1 MNKVKNYLSLVFL
14 LTVLSVL
21 LLGCEKVIT
30 VISDNTTPTTE
41 TTIKIGV
48 IQPAYSYTT
57 FSQGAETARMQ
68 TNDNGGILGM
78 QVEFVSRNNQP
89 IENENPTVEAST
101 SAAKALID
109 VEKVFALLGPV
120 RSTMAV
126 EVGPIAQQ
134 AQRLMLPGS
143 SGSNVPSVGDHVFL
157 ITVPNPF
164 QGKVMASFAMDP
176 EELNAKSAVTIYEEG
191 DTYSTDL
198 VQAFEAAFQE
208 LGGQIADIGSYPAGE
223 KDFTTLLTAIQEFSP
238 TVIFCPGHQ
247 PETPLLIKAARE
259 MNITATF
266 LGGSAWDDR
275 ERFLGVLDD
284 NTVLDG
290 SYYPTNFSVATQD
303 TDVQTFVN
311 GYMELYGSPPDG
323 IAASG
328 YDAMRLL
335 AQAIE
340 EAGSLDPVA
349 VRNAFAAVRDYKGA
363 TSISHYDENRHPVKS
378 LVIQK
383 VQNGQVEHYKVV
395 EP

>member
-1 MNKVKNYLSLVFL
+1 MNKVKNYLALVFL
-14 LTVLSVL
+14 LTGLSVL

-30 VISDNTTPTTE
+30 VISDNTTPTME

-68 TNDNGGILGM
+68 INDNGGILGM

-126 EVGPIAQQ
+126 AVGPIAQQ

-143 SGSNVPSVGDHVFL
+143 SGSNVPSVGGDYVFL

-164 QGKVMASFAMDP
+164 QGKVMASFAMNP

-191 DTYSTDL
+191 DTYATDL

-223 KDFTTLLTAIQEFSP
+223 KDFTTLLTAISR
-238 TVIFCPGHQ
+238 IFTNGYFLSWDINLKHVVDKGSSGNEQ
-247 PETPLLIKAARE
+247 LLRPSSVEVHGMIE
-259 MNITATF
+259 NVF
-266 LGGSAWDDR
+266 LG
-275 ERFLGVLDD
+275 
-284 NTVLDG
+284 
-290 SYYPTNFSVATQD
+290 Y
-303 TDVQTFVN
+303 
-311 GYMELYGSPPDG
+311 
-323 IAASG
+323 
-328 YDAMRLL
+328 
-335 AQAIE
+335 
-340 EAGSLDPVA
+340 
-349 VRNAFAAVRDYKGA
+349 
-363 TSISHYDENRHPVKS
+363 
-378 LVIQK
+378 
-383 VQNGQVEHYKVV
+383 
-395 EP
+395 